1 MTEAKKASGKFS
13 DVIIASDMDGTF
25 LGPRASLVERN
36 LRAIEYFISEG
47 GHFTFATGR
56 NHIQLLHSM
65 PKAPEIVNMPV
76 VACNG
81 ASLYDLSAMREEKGY
96 LIDYSVVRELSEFL
110 ASESDT
116 VGIRCGTDRKFLY
129 DRLTNYFIK
138 MDHDYNPGSEV
149 APVSAW
155 ASYPIY
161 KLAVRDTEEILCRL
175 RPMME
180 ERFAGRLEITQSA
193 TTLID
198 IQTAGRTKAVLLS
211 ELVASFGRPMTL
223 CVAGDYDNDLEMLS
237 IADLPVCPE
246 NAVPA
251 VKAICKHCFCHHK
264 DGVIADLIEFLD
276 KDARGCEDA
285 CHFSFKKEK

>member
-25 LGPRASLVERN
+25 LGPNSTLVERN

-96 LIDYSVVRELSEFL
+96 FIDYSVALELAEFL
-110 ASESDT
+110 ESESPT
-116 VGIRCGTDRKFLY
+116 VGIRCGTDRGFLY
-129 DRLTNYFIK
+129 NRRTNPFIER
-138 MDHDYNPGSEV
+138 DYIYNPGAEV
-149 APVSAW
+149 APAQAW

-161 KLAVRDTEEILCRL
+161 KLAVVDVAEVLTRL
-175 RPMME
+175 RPMIE
-180 ERFAGRLEITQSA
+180 ARFAGRLEITQSSP
-193 TTLID
+193 TMLD
-198 IQTAGRTKAVLLS
+198 IQTFGRTKAVLLS

-237 IADLPVCPE
+237 IANIPVCPE

-251 VKAICKHCFCHHK
+251 VKAVCKHCFCHHK
-264 DGVIADLIEFLD
+264 DGVIADLVEFLD
-276 KDARGCEDA
+276 RTM
-285 CHFSFKKEK
+285 